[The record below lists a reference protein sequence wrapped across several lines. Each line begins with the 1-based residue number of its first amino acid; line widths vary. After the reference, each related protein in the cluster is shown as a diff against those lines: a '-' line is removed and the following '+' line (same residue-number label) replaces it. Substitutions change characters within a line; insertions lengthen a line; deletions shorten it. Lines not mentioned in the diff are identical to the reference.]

1 MYDESIDYN
10 STVLFSGGINPA
22 NLPQAIVNGTCQEIY
37 PHRRV
42 RVNTVFEVVQASGK
56 ETAYTDKHP
65 AYDIVRGPSGKGL
78 TVGYFPEIASVAN
91 TVNDTIAYDQLH
103 VNAFLQWINGQ
114 TPGNSEVQGK
124 GLTNTPALFGGNFQ
138 AVSVA
143 QKTSGYKNSTLDFT
157 PALLQAIDFVD
168 ASLGKVVAA
177 LKAKNVYNDTLII
190 VASKHGQAPIDPSLY
205 RKVDPELVPAATGV
219 NVSFTTTDDIALI
232 FLQDH
237 STVNTAVN
245 NLNGDRTTLQIQD
258 IISGQRLTSLGFG
271 NPLTDPAVPDII
283 VRPEL
288 GVIYTTSTKKIAEH
302 GGLSD
307 DDRKIACFASSPGL
321 KKTVYSQQ
329 VSTRQVAPTILKALG
344 LDPRALQG
352 VVAEGTPLLEGFD

>member
-1 MYDESIDYN
+1 M
-10 STVLFSGGINPA
+10 
-22 NLPQAIVNGTCQEIY
+22 
-37 PHRRV
+37 
-42 RVNTVFEVVQASGK
+42 RVNTIFEVVEASGK
-56 ETAYTDKHP
+56 QTAYTDKHP

-91 TVNDTIAYDQLH
+91 TVNATIAYDTLH
-103 VNAFLQWINGQ
+103 VNAFLDWIKGQ
-114 TPGNSEVQGK
+114 TPDHSEVQGH
-124 GLTNTPALFGGNFQ
+124 GLTSTPTLFGGNFQ

-143 QKTSGYKNSTLDFT
+143 QKTKGYKNGTLDFT
-157 PALLQAIDFVD
+157 PELLQAIDFVD
-168 ASLGKVVAA
+168 ASFGKIVAA
-177 LKAKNVYNDTLII
+177 LKAKNIYEDTLII
-190 VASKHGQAPIDPSLY
+190 VASKHGQAPINPALFREVNPD
-205 RKVDPELVPAATGV
+205 LVPAATGV

-232 FLQDH
+232 FLKDQ

-245 NLNGDRTTLQIQD
+245 NLNGDRNTLQIED
-258 IISGQRLTSLGFG
+258 IISRQRLTYLGYG

-307 DDRKIACFASSPGL
+307 DDRKVACFVSSPNL
-321 KKTVYSQQ
+321 KKTVYPHQ

-352 VVAEGTPLLEGFD
+352 VVAERTPLLDGFQ